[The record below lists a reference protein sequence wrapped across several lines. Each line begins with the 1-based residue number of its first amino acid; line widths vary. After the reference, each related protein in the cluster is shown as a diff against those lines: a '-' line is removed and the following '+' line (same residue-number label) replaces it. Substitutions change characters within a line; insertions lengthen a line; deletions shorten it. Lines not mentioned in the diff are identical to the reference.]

1 MEVMLDALKIDKVFL
16 NFVKHDD
23 SMPEK
28 QRIVAEIGIYLDPWE
43 AARLGGDILSGKLA
57 ALARKERKRVA
68 AEQEKMSGAK
78 KTIYPRHIWDSR
90 SGVSATKLASW
101 GKDRKDGMSLSKWFK
116 VSPGLKAAWVIS
128 AESGP
133 GEETGKGIIEPRYKA
148 PENIIR
154 IPMSD
159 ETASKNSAN
168 LRCDTLCLC
177 SRKSPYGSKCKHWNR
192 QKRGLRK
199 QVLLRWDFP
208 SMKYLY
214 QNKEGGGK
222 NCAKDYGDRA
232 SPAKLFS
239 FDMAI
244 KI

>member
-1 MEVMLDALKIDKVFL
+1 
-16 NFVKHDD
+16 
-23 SMPEK
+23 
-28 QRIVAEIGIYLDPWE
+28 
-43 AARLGGDILSGKLA
+43 
-57 ALARKERKRVA
+57 
-68 AEQEKMSGAK
+68 MSGAK

-159 ETASKNSAN
+159 DSIKEFGKALDAILYAYAAERVHMVLNAN
-168 LRCDTLCLC
+168 IGTG
-177 SRKSPYGSKCKHWNR
+177 RKE
-192 QKRGLRK
+192 
-199 QVLLRWDFP
+199 D
-208 SMKYLY
+208 
-214 QNKEGGGK
+214 
-222 NCAKDYGDRA
+222 
-232 SPAKLFS
+232 
-239 FDMAI
+239 
-244 KI
+244 

>member
-1 MEVMLDALKIDKVFL
+1 MPKYERRSPAQFMKISAEGVFMEVMLDALKIDKVFL

-23 SMPEK
+23 SRPEK

-159 ETASKNSAN
+159 DCIKEFGKALDAILYAYAAERVHMVLNAN
-168 LRCDTLCLC
+168 IGTG
-177 SRKSPYGSKCKHWNR
+177 RKE
-192 QKRGLRK
+192 
-199 QVLLRWDFP
+199 D
-208 SMKYLY
+208 
-214 QNKEGGGK
+214 
-222 NCAKDYGDRA
+222 
-232 SPAKLFS
+232 
-239 FDMAI
+239 
-244 KI
+244 